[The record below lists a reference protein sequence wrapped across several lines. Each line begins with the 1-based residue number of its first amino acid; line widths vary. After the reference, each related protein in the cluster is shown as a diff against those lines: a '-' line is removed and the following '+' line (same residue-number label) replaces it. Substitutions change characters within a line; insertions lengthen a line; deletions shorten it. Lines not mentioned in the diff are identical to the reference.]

1 MSEIQFPLLAPDQIE
16 VKVKKCSEKGAL
28 LLLYKTARTDMD
40 MLDRVV
46 GVENWDIDYKE
57 IKGNLYAGIGIKTEN
72 GWIRKWDCGIESRS
86 DGDGNEKKGEAS
98 DAAKRSGT
106 RWGIGRELYT
116 SPFIFARVK
125 TRNEK
130 GTWKLENPFQRF
142 EVAEIGYS
150 DDRKITSLRIVDNDG
165 NNVFTYGGTSTSGKR
180 RETPSPKQPAQNPQ
194 IQGPRMATQE
204 QIEYLTAN
212 ATEDQCLAMMS
223 KYGAGLERLTYATAE
238 KLIAKLGGAA

>member
-1 MSEIQFPLLAPDQIE
+1 MSEIQFPLLTPDQIE
-16 VKVKKCSEKGAL
+16 VKVNMCSDKGAQ
-28 LLLYKTARTDMD
+28 LLLYKTVRTDMD
-40 MLDRVV
+40 MLDRKV

-72 GWIRKWDCGIESRS
+72 GWIRKWDCGTESRS
-86 DGDGNEKKGEAS
+86 DGYGNEKKGEAS

-116 SPFIFARVK
+116 APFIFARVK
-125 TRNEK
+125 TKYDK
-130 GTWKLENPFQRF
+130 GTWKLENKYQRF
-142 EVAEIGYS
+142 EVVEIGYS
-150 DDRKITSLRIVDNDG
+150 DDRKITSLRIVDDDG
-165 NNVFTYGGTSTSGKR
+165 NNVFTYGGTGTSGKR
-180 RETPSPKQPAQNPQ
+180 RETTSPNQPAQNPP

-212 ATEDQCLAMMS
+212 ATEEQCLAMMS

>member
-1 MSEIQFPLLAPDQIE
+1 MSEIQFPLLSPDQIE
-16 VKVKKCSEKGAL
+16 VKVKKCSENGAL

-57 IKGNLYAGIGIKTEN
+57 IKGNLYAGIGINTEN

-125 TRNEK
+125 TKYDK
-130 GTWKLENPFQRF
+130 GTWKLVNPFQRF

-165 NNVFTYGGTSTSGKR
+165 NNVFTYGVTGTSGNR
-180 RETPSPKQPAQNPQ
+180 RHQTPPKQPAQNPPS
-194 IQGPRMATQE
+194 QGDMMATQE
-204 QIEYLTAN
+204 QIEYLTENTSDEQYN
-212 ATEDQCLAMMS
+212 AMINQYGNDLALMS
-223 KYGAGLERLTYATAE
+223 YAAAI
-238 KLIAKLGGAA
+238 KLISKVGGAK